1 MVPEWNSQYVQYKVR
16 ICIQFGGF
24 NWEEDGS
31 FNCNSIVIAPPLSLS
46 SALTFDILLPLFLIA
61 PLTLILLGRQEKN
74 KSRD

>member
-1 MVPEWNSQYVQYKVR
+1 MYNTRYA
-16 ICIQFGGF
+16 FAF
-24 NWEEDGS
+24 NLVVLMEEDGS
-31 FNCNSIVIAPPLSLS
+31 FNCNPIVIAPPLSLS